1 MSPSLSDT
9 PALSR
14 RGLLKFSL
22 GASAFLA
29 TAGLGA
35 SLSGCSSSIPASGF
49 SSLRS
54 GDLLFLRALMPV
66 MLEGAVAVEGMSDAV
81 DGTLKSLDY
90 NLDHLSPEMLKLTRQ
105 LFDVLGMAVTRGP
118 LTGIWGSWENA
129 SGAEI
134 RHFLDRWENSS
145 WACCAWAQLVAA
157 TGDDGLVRPSRGRIA
172 AIPAADGL
180 KSSRKPPQHI
190 KNKREPEDARTRSV
204 PRRPGP
210 WLENLQRLTTDPGPD
225 PRSRR
230 GDHRQR
236 RRRRHHGRNPQRR
249 RLQSAADRRRP
260 AQDQQRL
267 QAA

>member
-1 MSPSLSDT
+1 MNPSLSDT

-35 SLSGCSSSIPASGF
+35 SLTGCSSGAPQSGF
-49 SSLRS
+49 TALRS
-54 GDLLFLRALMPV
+54 GDLLFLRALLPV
-66 MLEGAVAVEGMSDAV
+66 MLDGAVTAERMPAAV

-129 SGAEI
+129 SADDI

-145 WACCAWAQLVAA
+145 LNLLRMGHSSLLQLVMMAWY
-157 TGDDGLVRPSRGRIA
+157 GRQESWA
-172 AIPAADGL
+172 HCGY
-180 KSSRKPPQHI
+180 
-190 KNKREPEDARTRSV
+190 
-204 PRRPGP
+204 PGP
-210 WLENLQRLTTDPGPD
+210 PTV
-225 PRSRR
+225 
-230 GDHRQR
+230 
-236 RRRRHHGRNPQRR
+236 
-249 RLQSAADRRRP
+249 
-260 AQDQQRL
+260 
-267 QAA
+267 